1 MPHILIVE
9 DEEDIC
15 EILKFNLENEGYKI
29 SIAYS
34 AEEAVTLNLLDFDL
48 LLVDVMMDKMSG
60 FEFAKVVRQ
69 NNFTKHV
76 PIIFLTAKSAEQD
89 VLTGFRIGAD
99 DYIYKPFSIRIV
111 LARIQAVLQRN
122 RTDDTAGDY
131 HFKTLHILAEQKKVL
146 VGEREIDLTKK
157 EFEMLLFFMR
167 HSGKV
172 FSREE
177 ILHYIW
183 SDQVCVTDRTID
195 VHINRLRKKIEPYG
209 SHIITRS
216 GYGYCFE
223 C

>member
-1 MPHILIVE
+1 MRQILIVE
-9 DEEDIC
+9 DEADIC
-15 EILKFNLENEGYKI
+15 EILKFNLENEGYEV
-29 SIAYS
+29 SVAYS
-34 AEEAVTLNLLDFDL
+34 AEEAIMLNLPCFHL

-60 FEFAKVVRQ
+60 FEFAQIVRK
-69 NNFTKHV
+69 NSHTKHI

-89 VLTGFRIGAD
+89 VLTGFKAGAD

-111 LARIQAVLQRN
+111 LARIQAVLQRHDFEDKL
-122 RTDDTAGDY
+122 DDL
-131 HFKTLHILAEQKKVL
+131 HFESLHLYPRQKKAM
-146 VGEREIDLTKK
+146 VGAHEADLTKK
-157 EFEMLLFFMR
+157 EFEMLLLFMR

-177 ILHYIW
+177 ILHHVW

-209 SHIITRS
+209 DNIVTRS

-223 C
+223 G